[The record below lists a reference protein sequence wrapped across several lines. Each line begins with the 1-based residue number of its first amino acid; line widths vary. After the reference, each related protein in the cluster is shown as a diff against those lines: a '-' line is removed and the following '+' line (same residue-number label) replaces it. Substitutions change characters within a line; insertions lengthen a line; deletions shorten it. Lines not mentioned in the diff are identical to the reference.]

1 MSSRRRL
8 TPTDRRSVYNL
19 TGGRCAYCGQ
29 ELAFRDMQV
38 DHVVPLH
45 LGGADEAFN
54 MFPACRSCNHY
65 KRGMDLERWRAQLE
79 AIPATLARDCYTYRQ
94 GVRFGLVMLPHGAW
108 LPWLEEQVEFSER
121 TARNFMRLAR
131 ECTNRQALADL
142 GAAKALTLL
151 ALPPEERAQF
161 MEEHHTINGED
172 KTVIDMTSR
181 ELEQAIRER
190 DKARLAAEAAQAD
203 AKSAEE
209 NRAKMEADMALLK
222 EQCRS
227 SQDAVAAA
235 QKELEELKAKP
246 VDVAVMAVDQEKLD
260 AARAEAVAEMQA
272 KVDKAKAAR
281 DKAEE
286 NRKAAEAALAEI
298 RTKLEEA
305 GKAERKAAIAGDSD
319 LAVFQLLFEQA
330 QEIANKLHGLLI
342 KAQGRED
349 SSQAAG
355 MQKALSTLAE
365 LIRKAAEV

>member
-1 MSSRRRL
+1 MKGARIMGKKIDPSALMERVDRAACLEQAVPAVRDIETITAEILTLKQTAGDAILKIGQRL
-8 TPTDRRSVYNL
+8 I
-19 TGGRCAYCGQ
+19 
-29 ELAFRDMQV
+29 
-38 DHVVPLH
+38 
-45 LGGADEAFN
+45 EA
-54 MFPACRSCNHY
+54 
-65 KRGMDLERWRAQLE
+65 K
-79 AIPATLARDCYTYRQ
+79 T
-94 GVRFGLVMLPHGAW
+94 MLSHGEW
-108 LPWLEEQVEFSER
+108 LSWLSEQVELSER
-121 TARNFMRLAR
+121 AAQRFMRLAR
-131 ECTNRQALADL
+131 EWSNPTALSDL
-142 GAAKALTLL
+142 GATKALTLL
-151 ALPPEERAQF
+151 ALPPEEREQF
-161 MEEHHTINGED
+161 ISEHHTVNGEE

-181 ELEQAIRER
+181 ELEQAVRER
-190 DKARLAAEAAQAD
+190 DEARLAAEAALAD
-203 AKSAEE
+203 ARSAEE
-209 NRAKMEADMALLK
+209 SRAKMEADMALLK

-319 LAVFQLLFEQA
+319 LAVFQLLFGQA

-349 SSQAAG
+349 GSQAAG
-355 MQKALSTLAE
+355 MQKALSKLAE
-365 LIRKAAEV
+365 LIGKAAEV

>member
-1 MSSRRRL
+1 MGKKIDPSALMERVDRAACLEQAVPAVRDIETITAEILTLKQTAGDAILKIGQRL
-8 TPTDRRSVYNL
+8 
-19 TGGRCAYCGQ
+19 
-29 ELAFRDMQV
+29 M
-38 DHVVPLH
+38 
-45 LGGADEAFN
+45 EAK
-54 MFPACRSCNHY
+54 A
-65 KRGMDLERWRAQLE
+65 
-79 AIPATLARDCYTYRQ
+79 
-94 GVRFGLVMLPHGAW
+94 MLPHGEW
-108 LPWLEEQVEFSER
+108 LPWLNERVEFSER
-121 TARNFMRLAR
+121 SAQNLMRLSR
-131 ECTNRQALADL
+131 EWSNPQALADL
-142 GAAKALTLL
+142 GATKALTLL
-151 ALPPEERAQF
+151 ALPPEEREQF
-161 MEEHHTINGED
+161 ISEHHTINGED

-209 NRAKMEADMALLK
+209 SRAKMEADMALLK

-281 DKAEE
+281 DKAKAARDKAEE

-298 RTKLEEA
+298 RTKLEEV

-319 LAVFQLLFEQA
+319 LAVFQLLFGQA

-349 SSQAAG
+349 GSQAAG
-355 MQKALSTLAE
+355 MQKALSKLAE
-365 LIRKAAEV
+365 LIGKAAEV

>member
-1 MSSRRRL
+1 MKGARIMGKKIDPSALMERVDRAACLEQAVPAVRDIETITAEILTLKQNAGDAIIGIGQRL
-8 TPTDRRSVYNL
+8 I
-19 TGGRCAYCGQ
+19 
-29 ELAFRDMQV
+29 
-38 DHVVPLH
+38 
-45 LGGADEAFN
+45 EA
-54 MFPACRSCNHY
+54 
-65 KRGMDLERWRAQLE
+65 KE
-79 AIPATLARDCYTYRQ
+79 
-94 GVRFGLVMLPHGAW
+94 MLPHGAW

-131 ECTNRQALADL
+131 EWTNRQALADL

-209 NRAKMEADMALLK
+209 SRAKMEADMALLK

-272 KVDKAKAAR
+272 KVDKA
-281 DKAEE
+281 EE
-286 NRKAAEAALAEI
+286 NRKAAEGALAEI

-319 LAVFQLLFEQA
+319 LAVFQLLFGQA
-330 QEIANKLHGLLI
+330 QEIANRLHGLFI
-342 KAQGRED
+342 KVKGRED
-349 SSQAAG
+349 EGQAAG
-355 MQKALSTLAE
+355 MQKALAKLAE